1 MIQDIS
7 YYMHNK
13 NIVPL
18 NIDRHII
25 KVHELTFLFSGKMT
39 YFVNDEEFPMTSGD
53 IIYVPAG
60 SMRQRKTGNIE
71 NNYISI
77 NFHSP
82 DKIDFEP
89 LIKNCINE
97 ELKILLDYL
106 DAVYAHPFK
115 TSPQKLAL
123 VLEAIIIQISDNI
136 AISSTSQLATKI
148 IDYISTHFR
157 EKITLNDICQFTYFS
172 PAYCENEFRKTVGKS
187 IIHYLIDVRV
197 SEAKK
202 LLSETSISCSAIAN
216 MVGFEDANYF
226 SRVFKKRTGIS
237 PLKYRFFSI

>member
-7 YYMHNK
+7 YYIHNK

-25 KVHELTFLFSGKMT
+25 KVHELTLLFSGKMT
-39 YFVNDEEFPMTSGD
+39 YFVNDEEYPMTSGD

-60 SMRQRKTGNIE
+60 SMRQRKTGNVE

-77 NFHSP
+77 NFHST
-82 DKIDFEP
+82 DKFDFEP

-106 DAVYAHPFK
+106 DSAYARPLN
-115 TSPQKLAL
+115 TSPQKLSL
-123 VLEAIIIQISDNI
+123 VLEAIILQIYDNI
-136 AISSTSQLATKI
+136 AVSSTSQIATKI
-148 IDYISTHFR
+148 IEYISTHYR

-172 PAYCENEFRKTVGKS
+172 PAYCENEFRKAVGKS
-187 IIHYLIDVRV
+187 IIHYLIDMRI

-202 LLSETSISCSAIAN
+202 LLSETSLPCSTISG
-216 MVGFEDANYF
+216 MVGFDDANYF

-237 PLKYRFFSI
+237 PLKYRSFSI